1 MLVRELMSRPVV
13 TVGPDT
19 PIRAAA
25 ALLTGRGFTALPV
38 VDGDGEVVGIVT
50 EADLLRGRVRHD
62 ARSLVDEEL
71 ATTPPTRIA
80 DVMTTQVLTTTPV
93 TDVADLVQTMQALG
107 IRSVP
112 VVRPG
117 EGLVGIISRRD
128 VLSTFA
134 RSDAAV
140 AADVRHRLE
149 CYAGPGRWEVS
160 VDGGQ
165 VTLRDLLAD
174 PDEEHP
180 ASVVAAAVRGVL
192 HVRVL
197 PVEA

>member
-1 MLVRELMSRPVV
+1 MLVREVMSRAVV

-19 PIRAAA
+19 PIGAAA

-50 EADLLRGRVRHD
+50 EADLLRDRVRHD
-62 ARSLVDEEL
+62 ARSLVAEEL
-71 ATTPPTRIA
+71 AAAPLARVG
-80 DVMTTQVLTTTPV
+80 DVMTTQVLTVAPA
-93 TDVADLVQTMQALG
+93 TDVADLVQRMQALG
-107 IRSVP
+107 IRAVP
-112 VVRPG
+112 VVRPSG
-117 EGLVGIISRRD
+117 RLVGIVSRRD
-128 VLSTFA
+128 VLSTFS
-134 RSDAAV
+134 RLDSV
-140 AADVRHRLE
+140 IAADVRHRLAA
-149 CYAGPGRWEVS
+149 YAGPGRWEVA

-174 PDEEHP
+174 PEEEHP